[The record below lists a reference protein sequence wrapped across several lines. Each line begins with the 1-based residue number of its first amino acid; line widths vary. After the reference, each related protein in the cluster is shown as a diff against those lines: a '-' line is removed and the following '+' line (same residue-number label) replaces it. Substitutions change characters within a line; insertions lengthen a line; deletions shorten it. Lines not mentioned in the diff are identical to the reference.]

1 MHHIEN
7 ESEANTF
14 VFRRSYL
21 FEPSV
26 LEVICNT
33 NQILLLES
41 LFQEF

>member
-1 MHHIEN
+1 MHQIEN

-14 VFRRSYL
+14 VFCRSYL
-21 FEPSV
+21 FEPSI